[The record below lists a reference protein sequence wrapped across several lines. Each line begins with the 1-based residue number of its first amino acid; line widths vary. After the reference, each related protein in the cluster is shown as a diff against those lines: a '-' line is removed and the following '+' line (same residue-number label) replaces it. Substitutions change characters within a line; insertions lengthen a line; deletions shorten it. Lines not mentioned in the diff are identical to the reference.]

1 MVFAVSIPKFNKS
14 ASFAEETQRSPIT
27 GTRLYKMFMYRQQIL
42 ILRFLKQKNGLCS
55 QDLVTF
61 GTVRPVI
68 MKVAGISYILQLQL
82 LLLLIL
88 RNMMDIILL
97 FMRYRYEQKEKL
109 SLIVLVC
116 LVLLVTVIGYQKYHE
131 NIRPTKESSPAS
143 TVETEP
149 ISSQKE

>member
-1 MVFAVSIPKFNKS
+1 MKKRLLWCLLFLSLSLTSQPV
-14 ASFAEETQRSPIT
+14 FAEETQRSPIT
-27 GTRLYKMFMYRQQIL
+27 GTRLYKMFMYRHQIL

-68 MKVAGISYILQLQL
+68 KKVAGISYILQLQL

-97 FMRYRYEQKEKL
+97 FMRYRYEQKRKTNLVDRIGLPCSSGHCHRL
-109 SLIVLVC
+109 SEI
-116 LVLLVTVIGYQKYHE
+116 
-131 NIRPTKESSPAS
+131 P
-143 TVETEP
+143 
-149 ISSQKE
+149 

>member
-1 MVFAVSIPKFNKS
+1 MKKRLLWCLLFLSLSLTSQPV
-14 ASFAEETQRSPIT
+14 FAEETQRSPIT
-27 GTRLYKMFMYRQQIL
+27 GTRLYKNVYVQTQIL

-97 FMRYRYEQKEKL
+97 FMRYRYEQKRKTNLVDRIGLPCSSGNCHRL
-109 SLIVLVC
+109 SEI
-116 LVLLVTVIGYQKYHE
+116 
-131 NIRPTKESSPAS
+131 P
-143 TVETEP
+143 
-149 ISSQKE
+149 

>member
-1 MVFAVSIPKFNKS
+1 MKKRLLWCLLSLSLSLTSQPV
-14 ASFAEETQRSPIT
+14 FAEETQRSPKAHVCT
-27 GTRLYKMFMYRQQIL
+27 KMFMYRQQIL

-97 FMRYRYEQKEKL
+97 FMRYRYEQKRKTNLVDRIGLPCSSGNCHRL
-109 SLIVLVC
+109 SEI
-116 LVLLVTVIGYQKYHE
+116 
-131 NIRPTKESSPAS
+131 P
-143 TVETEP
+143 
-149 ISSQKE
+149 

>member
-14 ASFAEETQRSPIT
+14 SQFLLKKHSGLLLQAHVCT
-27 GTRLYKMFMYRQQIL
+27 KMFMYRHQIL

-68 MKVAGISYILQLQL
+68 IKVAGISYILQLQL

-97 FMRYRYEQKEKL
+97 FMRYRYEQKRKTNLVDCIGLPCSSGHCHRL
-109 SLIVLVC
+109 SEI
-116 LVLLVTVIGYQKYHE
+116 
-131 NIRPTKESSPAS
+131 P
-143 TVETEP
+143 
-149 ISSQKE
+149 

>member
-1 MVFAVSIPKFNKS
+1 MLKKHSGLLLQAHVC
-14 ASFAEETQRSPIT
+14 T
-27 GTRLYKMFMYRQQIL
+27 KMFMYRQQIL

-109 SLIVLVC
+109 ISLIVLVC

>member
-1 MVFAVSIPKFNKS
+1 
-14 ASFAEETQRSPIT
+14 
-27 GTRLYKMFMYRQQIL
+27 MFMYRQQIL

-97 FMRYRYEQKEKL
+97 FMRYRYEQKRKTNLVDRIGLPCSSGNCHRL
-109 SLIVLVC
+109 SEI
-116 LVLLVTVIGYQKYHE
+116 
-131 NIRPTKESSPAS
+131 P
-143 TVETEP
+143 
-149 ISSQKE
+149 

>member
-1 MVFAVSIPKFNKS
+1 MKKKTVMVFAVSIPKFNKS
-14 ASFAEETQRSPIT
+14 ASFLLKKHSGLLLQAHICT
-27 GTRLYKMFMYRQQIL
+27 KMFMYRQQIL

-97 FMRYRYEQKEKL
+97 FMRYRYEQKRKTNLVDRIGLPCSSGNCHRL
-109 SLIVLVC
+109 SEI
-116 LVLLVTVIGYQKYHE
+116 
-131 NIRPTKESSPAS
+131 P
-143 TVETEP
+143 
-149 ISSQKE
+149 